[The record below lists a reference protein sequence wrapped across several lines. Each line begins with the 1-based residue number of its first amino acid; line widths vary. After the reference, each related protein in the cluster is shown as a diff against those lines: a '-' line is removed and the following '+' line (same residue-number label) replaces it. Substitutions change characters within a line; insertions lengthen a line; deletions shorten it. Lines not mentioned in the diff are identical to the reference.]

1 MQTKNFSKPE
11 RQSKIGIL
19 FIFLRTVYK
28 LLRGFWVLAVYF
40 ILGDFSSGLTWYMVA
55 GSILLGLAALIYSYL
70 DYLKFQFHI
79 NYSAQEF
86 VLSKGVFNTDNTAI
100 PFSKIQQVYLEQSI
114 LQRIIGIKSV
124 VVDTAGSK
132 EKEIKIKALQ
142 QEKASQ
148 LKEILLNL
156 VENIETE
163 TVTEKEFQTEEA
175 SAQSKK
181 ESEKEEEWTYRL
193 SVGRLLKIGLTS
205 NYLRGIG
212 LLFFLYG
219 TIQSEINQFAVD
231 NEIVGDASEF
241 MSNST
246 EIIFKSALYI
256 FIGAILL
263 FFAGLLI
270 TVVEVFIKYY
280 NLKLTQTKT
289 SLLLEMGLK
298 TTKHIALKPKRVQL
312 YRVLTNPIQKKLN
325 LYEVQ
330 LAIAGSTDGL
340 SKNKV
345 KIPGLKQEF
354 LKHIHRFIFD
364 KPSENGTIYKPHKI
378 WIFRKV
384 VRFSIIPLLII
395 TGLNFIFEFSEWHYI
410 FLFGAVFLILVSVY
424 QFFAYKK
431 TYLSISPNFI
441 RKNIGLWN
449 QKQEVAEIFKLQ
461 GVSIKQPFWYKKRG
475 LVNITLHTAGGDL
488 HYRFI
493 SESVAKEINYILY
506 KIETSTKA
514 WM

>member
-11 RQSKIGIL
+11 HQSKIGIL
-19 FIFLRTVYK
+19 FIFLTTVYK
-28 LLRGFWVLAVYF
+28 LLRGFWVLAIYF
-40 ILGDFSSGLTWYMVA
+40 IIGDFSTGLTWYIVPASML
-55 GSILLGLAALIYSYL
+55 IGLAALIYSYV
-70 DYLKFQFHI
+70 DYRKFQFHI
-79 NYSAQEF
+79 NYPAQEF
-86 VLSKGVFNTDNTAI
+86 VLSKGVFHTDNTAI

-142 QEKASQ
+142 QEKASN

-156 VENIETE
+156 VENTE
-163 TVTEKEFQTEEA
+163 VEKTSQTE
-175 SAQSKK
+175 QITHDNK
-181 ESEKEEEWTYRL
+181 ETTQKEEEQWTYRL
-193 SVGRLLKIGLTS
+193 SIGRLLKIGLTS

-219 TIQSEINQFAVD
+219 TIQSELNQFAVD
-231 NEIVGDASEF
+231 NEVVGDASEF
-241 MSNST
+241 MANST

-256 FIGAILL
+256 FIGAVLL

-298 TTKHIALKPKRVQL
+298 TTKHIALKPKRIQL

-354 LKHIHRFIFD
+354 LKHIHRFIFN
-364 KPSENGTIYKPHKI
+364 KPSEKGKVYKPHKI

-384 VRFSIIPLLII
+384 IRFSVLPLLLII
-395 TGLNFIFEFSEWHYI
+395 GLNFIFGFSEWHYI
-410 FLFGAVFLILVSVY
+410 LLFGAVFLILVSVY
-424 QFFAYKK
+424 QYFAYKK
-431 TYLSISPNFI
+431 TYLSITSNFI
-441 RKNIGLWN
+441 RKNTGLWN

-461 GVSIKQPFWYKKRG
+461 GISIKQPFWYKKRG
-475 LVNITLHTAGGDL
+475 LVNLTLHTAGGDL

-493 SESVAKEINYILY
+493 SENVAREINYMLY